1 MDYSTFP
8 RQRPAAGAVLVDD
21 DDSRPPGGR
30 PATWCMMW
38 CMKRTN
44 IYLAEGQ
51 AEALDRVAE
60 AEGVS
65 RAELIRVLIDRAIGG
80 QPGSDLAADLD
91 LPLGVVRILLGDLQ
105 ERSLVAIHH
114 PIPPARLPDVQILK
128 EVVDGLRRL

>member
-1 MDYSTFP
+1 
-8 RQRPAAGAVLVDD
+8 
-21 DDSRPPGGR
+21 
-30 PATWCMMW
+30 MMW

-80 QPGSDLAADLD
+80 QPGSDLAADLAAIEGSF
-91 LPLGVVRILLGDLQ
+91 GVLAGQDPFAREPD
-105 ERSLVAIHH
+105 ERMDYL
-114 PIPPARLPDVQILK
+114 
-128 EVVDGLRRL
+128 DGLAGG